1 MAKTSETGQ
10 DYVKN
15 VAQEFQVLQENVATL
30 QIVVSQLRSD
40 LELEQTARDEAVS
53 ALKAEIANAVSM
65 SEEMNS
71 SFTAR
76 ADDFE
81 AKTKQWVGSLGK
93 ESMASKAHL
102 ANLDA
107 AVAER
112 AAQHAATSDKV
123 QALEQRAD
131 EFEPKATLWVDSLR
145 EDCTSMNLSIK
156 SLKSSEKD
164 SIADRAVLTQRVI
177 KIEEIL
183 PNLKSSLI
191 AAEEKLGS
199 KLGSLQNEVA
209 NDRAAAAAAVRAAT
223 GKAAHDLQMAG
234 QRIDSMQY
242 EINVNKKSASSENA
256 NLSARLQELDALVQT
271 KAKAIDVQALDLRMR
286 DSLDRAILGV
296 KEELSKKA
304 TTISLNALSEKTTA
318 LAMDVRTN
326 QLQGKA
332 EVECIHRQLE
342 TLEGGMAKTNRQL
355 DTDRERSS
363 ACCVALEK
371 EVAAKA
377 SKDNLEALSS
387 KVRGLEEA
395 VAPLAPALGTKASQ
409 EDLIAVRAR
418 TEALESM
425 FPNKADAADLAKV
438 HLSMADHAAKHDAH
452 LRWLQDN
459 GTRIEKLDTQLQE
472 HHGKIEATESRTT
485 ELQSQMKSKA
495 DAELVHTREVADM
508 KFHDYYR
515 REEVDAMM
523 SRIWWRVGDLSK
535 TSKVVSLSARG

>member
-112 AAQHAATSDKV
+112 AAQHAATSDK
-123 QALEQRAD
+123 
-131 EFEPKATLWVDSLR
+131 
-145 EDCTSMNLSIK
+145 
-156 SLKSSEKD
+156 
-164 SIADRAVLTQRVI
+164 VI